1 MRILVIPEDYVKD
14 QYILEPIISAML
26 RELDKPYAKIRV
38 CRQPR
43 LHGISEALNWEHI
56 APIIN
61 RYKGMIDL
69 FLLCV
74 DRDGSA
80 DRRASLD
87 SIEQRAEKELTGSRR
102 FLAEHAWQ
110 EIEVW
115 ALAGHT
121 LPRGWSWDA
130 IRSET
135 HPKEQYFEPFA
146 RQRGLLEE
154 PGGGRK
160 TLAQEAVRRY
170 PRIRQLC
177 PEDIMRLEERIRAWM
192 NSLR

>member
-26 RELDKPYAKIRV
+26 HELGRPHAKVRV
-38 CRQPR
+38 CRDPR
-43 LHGISEALNWEHI
+43 LHGISEALNWEYI
-56 APIIN
+56 APIIS
-61 RYKGMIDL
+61 RYQGMTDL

-74 DRDGSA
+74 DRDGNE
-80 DRRASLD
+80 DRHASLT
-87 SIEQRAEKELTGSRR
+87 SIEQRAEELIGSRK

-115 ALAGHT
+115 ALAGHN
-121 LPRGWSWDA
+121 LPRGWFWDA

-135 HPKEQYFEPFA
+135 HPKEQYFAPFA

-154 PGGGRK
+154 PGGG
-160 TLAQEAVRRY
+160 
-170 PRIRQLC
+170 
-177 PEDIMRLEERIRAWM
+177 
-192 NSLR
+192 